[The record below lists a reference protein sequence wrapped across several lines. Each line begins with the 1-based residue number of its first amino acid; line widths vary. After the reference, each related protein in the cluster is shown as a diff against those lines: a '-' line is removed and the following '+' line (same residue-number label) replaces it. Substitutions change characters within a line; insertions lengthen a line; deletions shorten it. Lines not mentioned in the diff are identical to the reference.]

1 MWGPGRVCEGRK
13 NYVNA
18 DKIDP
23 GEGEKVMI
31 QQREIDYV
39 QKYGCMIWF
48 LASGYKG
55 FMDV

>member
-1 MWGPGRVCEGRK
+1 MWGQGRVWEGRK
-13 NYVNA
+13 NHVNA

-23 GEGEKVMI
+23 GEGRKVMI

-39 QKYGCMIWF
+39 QKYWCMIWF
-48 LASGYKG
+48 LAFGYKG